1 MMRPTMKPFY
11 SSLWLKMRVA
21 TLRSAS
27 GTIRAGAGYVILR
40 RAIFEASEPARGQ
53 VETTEH
59 LPSETKLT
67 E

>member
-1 MMRPTMKPFY
+1 MMRPAMKPFY

-21 TLRSAS
+21 TLRNAS
-27 GTIRAGAGYVILR
+27 GAIRAGTDYVILR
-40 RAIFEASEPARGQ
+40 RATYEASEPARRQ